1 MPSDKKIMGAIEV
14 KGAEVILLLPNLR
27 KRDQKQFEEFFTFLD
42 LFFLSL
48 APGETELWLGAEVG
62 LPANNR
68 QCGRLRGEKVGEVI
82 PFPWP
87 LPCTVEPRLMP
98 GRPGQL
104 SARPALL
111 EVTAGEK
118 QRSSV
123 GEADLDNYT

>member
-27 KRDQKQFEEFFTFLD
+27 KRDQNQFEEFFTFLN
-42 LFFLSL
+42 LFFLSF
-48 APGETELWLGAEVG
+48 APGETELWLGAVAG
-62 LPANNR
+62 LPANSR
-68 QCGRLRGEKVGEVI
+68 QCGRLRGEKVGKVI

-87 LPCTVEPRLMP
+87 LQCTVEPWLMP
-98 GRPGQL
+98 GHPGQL

-118 QRSSV
+118 QLSSV
-123 GEADLDNYT
+123 DEAGLDNCT